1 MSLIND
7 ALKRAKQAQQAAQ
20 PVSELPTHVPPI
32 EPAQHA
38 RHSLALILPAMLAVA
53 AMLILFVIWQAA
65 QRSRPAEANQAG
77 RQTEV
82 TANTRAA
89 LPPASP
95 SEPTSTK
102 TAQPNP
108 PPAVNKVAS
117 VITEPGELATK
128 NSALSGNP
136 GNANTNSA
144 NAPAEAIIPKPA
156 PLRLQAIVFDP
167 TRPSAMIGGKTLFI
181 GDKLG
186 ELRVIAI
193 DRESATLAGAGQ
205 TNVLALPEQ

>member
-7 ALKRAKQAQQAAQ
+7 ALKRARQAQQEGQ
-20 PVSELPTHVPPI
+20 PASELPTHVPPI

-38 RHSLALILPAMLAVA
+38 RHNLTLILPAMLAVA
-53 AMLILFVIWQAA
+53 AMLILFVIWEAA
-65 QRSRPAEANQAG
+65 QRSHPAEAKQTG
-77 RQTEV
+77 RQNEV
-82 TANTRAA
+82 AANTRAD
-89 LPPASP
+89 LPPASLP
-95 SEPTSTK
+95 APTSTK
-102 TAQPNP
+102 IAQPNP
-108 PPAVNKVAS
+108 PPAVTKVAS
-117 VITEPGELATK
+117 VTTAPSALATT
-128 NSALSGNP
+128 NSAVSGNQE
-136 GNANTNSA
+136 NANTNSA
-144 NAPAEAIIPKPA
+144 NAPAEAIVPKPA

-193 DRESATLAGAGQ
+193 DRESATLAGSGQ